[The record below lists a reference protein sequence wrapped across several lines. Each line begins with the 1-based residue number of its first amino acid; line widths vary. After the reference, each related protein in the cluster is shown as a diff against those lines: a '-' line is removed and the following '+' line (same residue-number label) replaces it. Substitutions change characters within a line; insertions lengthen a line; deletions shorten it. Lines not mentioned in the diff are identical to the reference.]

1 MYIRTL
7 RKELHK
13 LKKEENK
20 WKEVKVIQLKIQG
33 ERKKKSIKKIG
44 KARKSFLESRVQ
56 RIRGWRANFR
66 QKYWL
71 CSWKKPVTDLS
82 FNSRNQ
88 PRSSTRFTA
97 ISLERTRGNLC

>member
-56 RIRGWRANFR
+56 RDGEPTSAKNIDFAREKTFR
-66 QKYWL
+66 VL
-71 CSWKKPVTDLS
+71 VKKTS
-82 FNSRNQ
+82 H
-88 PRSSTRFTA
+88 RSLF
-97 ISLERTRGNLC
+97 

>member
-20 WKEVKVIQLKIQG
+20 WKEVKVIQLKIQA
-33 ERKKKSIKKIG
+33 EKKSIKKIG

-56 RIRGWRANFR
+56 RVRGWRAKNIDFAR
-66 QKYWL
+66 EK
-71 CSWKKPVTDLS
+71 
-82 FNSRNQ
+82 NQ
-88 PRSSTRFTA
+88 SP
-97 ISLERTRGNLC
+97 ISLLILVIGPDLPPVLLPFL

>member
-20 WKEVKVIQLKIQG
+20 RKEVKVIQLKIQA
-33 ERKKKSIKKIG
+33 EKKSIKKIE

-56 RIRGWRANFR
+56 RVRGWRANFR
-66 QKYWL
+66 QKY
-71 CSWKKPVTDLS
+71 
-82 FNSRNQ
+82 
-88 PRSSTRFTA
+88 
-97 ISLERTRGNLC
+97 

>member
-20 WKEVKVIQLKIQG
+20 RKEVKVIQLKIQA
-33 ERKKKSIKKIG
+33 EKKSIKKIG

-56 RIRGWRANFR
+56 RVRGWRANFR
-66 QKYWL
+66 QKY
-71 CSWKKPVTDLS
+71 
-82 FNSRNQ
+82 
-88 PRSSTRFTA
+88 
-97 ISLERTRGNLC
+97 

>member
-20 WKEVKVIQLKIQG
+20 WKEVKVIQLKIEG

-56 RIRGWRANFR
+56 RVRGWRANFR

-71 CSWKKPVTDLS
+71 CPWKNV
-82 FNSRNQ
+82 SRAREKNQ
-88 PRSSTRFTA
+88 SP
-97 ISLERTRGNLC
+97 ISLLILVIGPDLPPVLLPFL